1 MEFNGFFFW
10 WIINLIF
17 VFTVCIFNPIL
28 ALIIAVSMI
37 PIFMHDLLYKF
48 WSDLKNEKIN
58 C

>member
-58 C
+58 